1 MTYTKISE
9 MTAATAIV
17 GTEVFELIQSSASV
31 KVTPAQIKTYVDGT
45 GATATSVIT
54 GEYIFTEDNELD
66 YSASFTDGMSAQT
79 VTFSE
84 LPTTT
89 VAVLVYTYLRDSGN
103 APGISLKRSAGGT
116 QIMYIPYAS
125 FADGG
130 NNEVIGTYWWP
141 TENNTIYVNSLAADV
156 VSEVKIL
163 GYKTGA

>member
-1 MTYTKISE
+1 MTYEKISE

-31 KVTPAQIKTYVDGT
+31 KATPAQLKTYIDGT

-79 VTFSE
+79 VTFTQ
-84 LPTTT
+84 LPATTK
-89 VAVLVYTYLRDSGN
+89 AIHVYLQLGDSDVS
-103 APGISLKRSAGGT
+103 PLFYWKRTSGGT
-116 QIMYIPYAS
+116 QLFQIRAT

-130 NNEVIGTYWWP
+130 TNVLQGTYWLP
-141 TENNTIYVNSLAADV
+141 TGGNSIYPTSVASDGGLGFY
-156 VSEVKIL
+156 IL